1 MDLKL
6 GGLQRTTTPEGV
18 YGVLRAAILDGTIP
32 PGGQLRERDIA
43 TDLGISRSP
52 LREALTRLE
61 EEGLIVKFAF
71 RGAFV
76 AEVSAQDVA
85 EIASIRLLVEPYAGE
100 LALAALRGPERPT
113 LTRAIEEFQRAAEEN
128 DIPAS
133 IDAHLQFHR
142 LFYDLSGHSVLRGL
156 WNGWETKLRLY
167 LSVDH
172 RSYSDLHD
180 IAVEHEKLAAV
191 ALEGDTEVFRQELA
205 NHFRAALGA
214 GTQQPG
220 SPPIGHL

>member
-1 MDLKL
+1 MNSKF
-6 GGLQRTTTPEGV
+6 GGLERTTTPEGV
-18 YGVLRAAILDGTIP
+18 YRVLRTAILDGTVP

-43 TDLGISRSP
+43 TDLGVSRSP

-61 EEGLIVKFAF
+61 EEGLIVKYPF

-76 AEVSAQDVA
+76 VEVSAQEVA
-85 EIASIRLLVEPYAGE
+85 EIASVRLLVEPYAGE
-100 LALAALRGPERPT
+100 LALETLRGPERPR
-113 LTRAIEEFQRAAEEN
+113 LAQAVDDLRRATDDN

-142 LFYDLSGHSVLRGL
+142 LFYDFSGHGVLRGL

-167 LSVDH
+167 LAVDH

-180 IAVEHEKLAAV
+180 ISVEHERLAAV
-191 ALEGDTEVFRQELA
+191 ALEGDTDAFRQELA
-205 NHFRAALGA
+205 HHFPSALRGQ
-214 GTQQPG
+214 TEDPG
-220 SPPIGHL
+220 NAPVAHA